1 MNLHDIFPA
10 VDIVEYSLYYLM
22 LFCLMGVVILWYLLR
37 YLIKHKKKTRSY
49 YISLL
54 EKSTRDDAK
63 QLAHK
68 VAYYGNRV
76 VRTSEQ
82 KKKLEALLVE
92 LEPYKYKENL
102 SKLETDT
109 QKQLIDFL
117 HTLRHKNV

>member
-10 VDIVEYSLYYLM
+10 VAIVEYSLYYLIF
-22 LFCLMGVVILWYLLR
+22 FCLIGVMILWYLLR
-37 YLIKHKKKTRSY
+37 YLIQHKKRTRSY

-54 EKSTRDDAK
+54 EKSIKDDAK
-63 QLAHK
+63 QLAYK
-68 VAYYGNRV
+68 VAYYGKHL

-82 KKKLEALLVE
+82 EKKLEALLVE

-117 HTLRHKNV
+117 HILRKA

>member
-1 MNLHDIFPA
+1 MKLHDIFPA
-10 VDIVEYSLYYLM
+10 VDIVEYSFYYLI
-22 LFCLMGVVILWYLLR
+22 LFCLICVVILWYFLR
-37 YLIKHKKKTRSY
+37 YLIRHKKKTRSY

-54 EKSTRDDAK
+54 EKSIKDDAK
-63 QLAHK
+63 QLAYK

-76 VRTSEQ
+76 VRTAEQ
-82 KKKLEALLVE
+82 KTKLEALLVQ

-117 HTLRHKNV
+117 HILRKA